1 MNSVVV
7 SRRTG
12 KLLALVCDGIL
23 LLCLGCGGSAAE
35 LERARQAEEDTAKQ
49 LRECQEQL
57 EETRKALQAAR
68 KAASEARGP
77 EVEATESWKAARMTA
92 EVFLAAVNS
101 RDADAANAAGTKQFQ
116 EKHGGKN
123 AIEVFAN
130 GHFRGDPKGYRCE
143 LLTRL
148 EPVPDKDEFVG
159 RGGLQYRGVSKHD
172 STYTLHIVKEG
183 EKWRVSSFTAVER

>member
-1 MNSVVV
+1 MLCRC
-7 SRRTG
+7 SRFR
-12 KLLALVCDGIL
+12 LVQFCIL
-23 LLCLGCGGSAAE
+23 LLSLGCGGSTAE

-57 EETRKALQAAR
+57 EETRKALESAR
-68 KAASEARGP
+68 KSASEVRGAG
-77 EVEATESWKAARMTA
+77 VEAKESWQAARMTA
-92 EVFLAAVNS
+92 EVFLAGVNS

-116 EKHGGKN
+116 AKQGGKN

-130 GHFRGDPKGYRCE
+130 GHFRGDPKGYHCA

-148 EPVPDKDEFVG
+148 EAVPGKEEFVG
-159 RGGLQYRGVSKHD
+159 HGTLQYRSVPKPD

>member
-1 MNSVVV
+1 MKSVVV

-23 LLCLGCGGSAAE
+23 LLSLGCGGSTAE

-57 EETRKALQAAR
+57 EETRKALEAAR
-68 KAASEARGP
+68 KAASKARGP

-123 AIEVFAN
+123 AIDVFTN
-130 GHFRGDPKGYRCE
+130 GRFRGDPKGYRCE

-148 EPVPDKDEFVG
+148 EPVPGKDEFVG
-159 RGGLQYRGVSKHD
+159 RGGLQYRGVAKHD
-172 STYTLHIVKEG
+172 STYTIHIVKEG

>member
-1 MNSVVV
+1 MLC
-7 SRRTG
+7 RR
-12 KLLALVCDGIL
+12 LRFRLVPFCIL
-23 LLCLGCGGSAAE
+23 LLTLGCGGSAAE
-35 LERARQAEEDTAKQ
+35 LERARQAEDETAIK

-57 EETRKALQAAR
+57 EETRNALEAAR
-68 KAASEARGP
+68 KSASEVRGADA
-77 EVEATESWKAARMTA
+77 EAKESWQAARMTA

-116 EKHGGKN
+116 DKQGGKN
-123 AIEVFAN
+123 AIEVFAS

-148 EPVPDKDEFVG
+148 EPVPGKDEFVG
-159 RGGLQYRGVSKHD
+159 RGGLQYRGVPKHD
-172 STYTLHIVKEG
+172 STYTLQIVKES